1 MSRARELSKVGG
13 TQQTIAG
20 VSTHVGISTFAAATD
35 YFGVVTIKPGGTTTA
50 AFTSNV
56 LTITG
61 NILPDANGTRNIG
74 ANGTRFANIF
84 SSDLDLSNQAK
95 GGNSV
100 DGTWGSYLIEEGEEH
115 LYLTNRRSG
124 KKYRFVLEEV

>member
-13 TQQTIAG
+13 TQQTLAG
-20 VSTHVGISTFAAATD
+20 VSTHVGISTFAAASD
-35 YFGVVTIKPGGTTTA
+35 FFGT
-50 AFTSNV
+50 
-56 LTITG
+56 LTVHA
-61 NILPDANGTRNIG
+61 NLLPDANGTRDIG
-74 ANGTRFANIF
+74 ANGTRFANIY

-100 DGTWGSYLIEEGEEH
+100 DGTWGSFLIEEGEEH

-124 KKYRFVLEEV
+124 KKYRFVLEEVQ